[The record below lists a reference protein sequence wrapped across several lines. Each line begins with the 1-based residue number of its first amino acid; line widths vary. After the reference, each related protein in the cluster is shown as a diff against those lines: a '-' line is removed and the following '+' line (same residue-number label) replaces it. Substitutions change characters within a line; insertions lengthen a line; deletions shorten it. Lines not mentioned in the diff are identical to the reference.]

1 MSSWAAM
8 ELVGRVGG
16 GRALEKPARKAIA
29 AASAVGLVTV
39 PGRTREDYF
48 AGGRAMQRV
57 WLEATARG
65 LAFQPMAPLTY
76 LFARLELGGGEGLSV
91 REAATLRELR
101 AAFAALFP
109 EAVGRGEPMLFRV
122 ARAASPS
129 ARALRRRVDDV
140 LVIEPR

>member
-8 ELVGRVGG
+8 DLVGRIGG

-39 PGRTREDYF
+39 PGRTREAYF

-65 LAFQPMAPLTY
+65 LAFQPMAPITY
-76 LFARLELGGGEGLSV
+76 LFARLELGGGEGLSPA
-91 REAATLRELR
+91 EAATLRELR
-101 AAFAALFP
+101 ARFGALFP
-109 EAVGRGEPMLFRV
+109 AAASMGEPMLFRV
-122 ARAASPS
+122 ARAAPPS
-129 ARALRRRVDDV
+129 ARALRRPVDDV
-140 LVIEPR
+140 LVSER